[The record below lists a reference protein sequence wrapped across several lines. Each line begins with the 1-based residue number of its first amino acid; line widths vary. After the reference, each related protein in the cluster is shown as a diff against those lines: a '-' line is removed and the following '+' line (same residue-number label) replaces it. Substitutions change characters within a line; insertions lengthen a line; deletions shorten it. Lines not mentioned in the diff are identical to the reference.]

1 MNNIRQ
7 SKSTSGRTKQ
17 QQRETITPAALIQK
31 MSSMEAELVRLKMLL
46 QQQEERARTS
56 QDIAKM
62 FLQQQEESARTSQD
76 AAKKMMASAASL
88 FDDCKKIV
96 ISEVREF
103 VAQRLVHSYNFEYFK
118 FSNSAVTYFI
128 LYHFYILHKIM
139 KDGEKGQK

>member
-56 QDIAKM
+56 QDTAKI
-62 FLQQQEESARTSQD
+62 LSKD
-76 AAKKMMASAASL
+76 
-88 FDDCKKIV
+88 
-96 ISEVREF
+96 F
-103 VAQRLVHSYNFEYFK
+103 VTTTTRKRKN
-118 FSNSAVTYFI
+118 
-128 LYHFYILHKIM
+128 
-139 KDGEKGQK
+139 